1 MGEAPMFTAS
11 FYFLGLAASI
21 CAALFCLS
29 IGKRT
34 GKCAEV
40 DLDALRAATVC
51 LPIGGRAA
59 TDIAPTA
66 MFKELTWDEKL
77 KMSNIKAIWLRLY
90 YQCKKKA
97 LEKQKAMYSW
107 ARTLSLCALL
117 CLAGVLLEAEFDQ
130 PITFST
136 ILAGFRHPTPAASN
150 SLPTRHAVN
159 SQNASTTALQRPPRN

>member
-29 IGKRT
+29 TGKRA
-34 GKCAEV
+34 GRCAEV
-40 DLDALRAATVC
+40 DLDALRAATDC
-51 LPIGGRAA
+51 LPMGGRAVA
-59 TDIAPTA
+59 EIAPSA
-66 MFKELTWDEKL
+66 MIKELTWDEKI
-77 KMSNIKAIWLRLY
+77 KVSNIKAIWLRLY

-97 LEKQKAMYSW
+97 VEKQKAMYSW

-117 CLAGVLLEAEFDQ
+117 CLSGVLLEAEFDQ

-136 ILAGFRHPTPAASN
+136 IIAGFRHPASAANFSTLPAAK
-150 SLPTRHAVN
+150 P
-159 SQNASTTALQRPPRN
+159 QNASTTTHQQQK